1 MDATADD
8 RRVVRLVVDVLATP
22 EQVHLLATL
31 VGDALCGLPD
41 DHEGPCR
48 VAWRISHGVE
58 GDGAAGPVAL
68 TPADVAQV
76 RAALGALEVLAP
88 DDALASLRAEVEAA
102 HGGHHVV
109 LPADDSGVCL
119 NGGPTRT

>member
-1 MDATADD
+1 MEGTADD

-22 EQVHLLATL
+22 EQVHLLSTL

-48 VAWRISHGVE
+48 VAWRIAHAVE
-58 GDGAAGPVAL
+58 GEAADGPVAL
-68 TPADVAQV
+68 APADVAQV

-88 DDALASLRAEVEAA
+88 ADALASLRAEVEAA
-102 HGGHHVV
+102 HGGHQVV
-109 LPADDSGVCL
+109 LPADGPGLRL
-119 NGGPTRT
+119 NGGPTRS

>member
-1 MDATADD
+1 MEGTADD

-22 EQVHLLATL
+22 EQVHLVSTL

-48 VAWRISHGVE
+48 VAWRITHGVE
-58 GDGAAGPVAL
+58 GDDAAGPVVLA
-68 TPADVAQV
+68 PADVAQV

-88 DDALASLRAEVEAA
+88 ADALASLRAEVEAA
-102 HGGHHVV
+102 HGGHQVV
-109 LPADDSGVCL
+109 LPADGVGLHL
-119 NGGPTRT
+119 NGGPTRS